1 MLKIILKNQD
11 KTKEIESYEFEGE
24 CLKVKFFNQDTLYT
38 YGKGKYELLEVAELC
53 QNELKTFEYLA
64 KIAETIGIKGDD
76 DKSLLANEYAKIE
89 INDKPQS
96 ALFAYLNADFK
107 PAKYQDNKPLL
118 FPFGSN
124 LSQFKAVE
132 NAILN
137 QISVIEGPPG
147 TGKTQTIL
155 NIIANLLY
163 QNKSVAVVSN
173 NNAATQNVF

>member
-1 MLKIILKNQD
+1 M
-11 KTKEIESYEFEGE
+11 
-24 CLKVKFFNQDTLYT
+24 
-38 YGKGKYELLEVAELC
+38 AELC

-64 KIAETIGIKGDD
+64 EIAETIGIKGDD
-76 DKSLLANEYAKIE
+76 DKSLLANEYAKIKT
-89 INDKPQS
+89 NDKPQS

-124 LSQFKAVE
+124 LSQFKAVK

-173 NNAATQNVF
+173 NNAATQNVFEKLENADLDAICAVLGKRENVS